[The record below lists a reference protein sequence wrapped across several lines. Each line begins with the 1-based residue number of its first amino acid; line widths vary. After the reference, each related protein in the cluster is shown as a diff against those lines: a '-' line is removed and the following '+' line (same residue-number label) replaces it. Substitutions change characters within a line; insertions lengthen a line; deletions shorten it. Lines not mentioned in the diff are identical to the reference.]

1 MTERKIQQV
10 VAMYRARLR
19 HHGIPEIRMDPKR
32 TFKELTTEEALAH
45 AHFLLKGV
53 EAYAED
59 RREGKCGR
67 HLGAVQMIL
76 SFAGWYTLED
86 LMQHNRPDAGD

>member
-1 MTERKIQQV
+1 MTEQKIQQV
-10 VAMYRARLR
+10 AAMYRARLK
-19 HHGIPEIRMDPKR
+19 HFKIPQVRMDPNR
-32 TFKELTTEEALAH
+32 TLRELTDVEALAH
-45 AHFLLKGV
+45 AHFLLDGI

-76 SFAGWYTLED
+76 SYAGWYTLED
-86 LMQHNRPDAGD
+86 LMHHNRP